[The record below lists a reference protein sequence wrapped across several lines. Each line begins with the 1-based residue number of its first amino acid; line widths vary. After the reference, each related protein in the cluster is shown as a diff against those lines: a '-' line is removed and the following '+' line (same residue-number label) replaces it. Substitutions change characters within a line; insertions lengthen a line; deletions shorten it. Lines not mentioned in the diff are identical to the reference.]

1 MADEP
6 KHYVGYSIVA
16 WLLALLVTC
25 GFFAI
30 IFFVL
35 FHGMPQ
41 QGTEALLML
50 LGTVGTAWTT
60 VIQYFFGQNGKS
72 SNGNGNGNG
81 KPPEATKITMPSSA
95 PRSGNPPD
103 NFP

>member
-6 KHYVGYSIVA
+6 KHQVGYSVVA
-16 WLLALLVTC
+16 WLLAVLVTI

-35 FHGMPQ
+35 VHGMPQ
-41 QGTEALLML
+41 QGMEALLML

-60 VIQYFFGQNGKS
+60 VIGYFFGQNGK
-72 SNGNGNGNG
+72 NGNGNG
-81 KPPEATKITMPSSA
+81 KPPEPPKIIPPA
-95 PRSGNPPD
+95 PRPGSPPD
-103 NFP
+103 NFS